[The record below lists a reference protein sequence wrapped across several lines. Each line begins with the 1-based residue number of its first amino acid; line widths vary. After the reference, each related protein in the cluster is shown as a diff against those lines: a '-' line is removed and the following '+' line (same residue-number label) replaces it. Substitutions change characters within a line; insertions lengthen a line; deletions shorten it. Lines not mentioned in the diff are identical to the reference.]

1 MTYPTSTPTIDLPLL
16 RFGSFPADDGLVHA
30 VTTRHG
36 GVSQPPWATLNL
48 GGSVHDDPAAVH
60 ENTERVCAA
69 LGVPRAALVT
79 AYMVAGNRVAVA
91 GAEHRGQPFRET
103 DALVTATPGV
113 FLTLRYADC
122 VPVLLVDPLRRAVGI
137 AHAGWRGTLAL
148 VAQRTAQTMMA
159 EFGCRAEDIRAAVG
173 PSIGPCCY
181 EVGGEV
187 VTQTKAVFAGQADG
201 LLKAGVTRAHL
212 DLWQANR
219 LQLEAVG
226 VSQVEVAG
234 ICTRCHSDDYF
245 SHRGEGG
252 RTGRFGAVIGYRA

>member
-1 MTYPTSTPTIDLPLL
+1 MTYPTPTHTVDVPLL
-16 RFGSFPADDGLVHA
+16 RFASFPADDGLAHA

-36 GVSQPPWATLNL
+36 GVSRPPWATLNL

-69 LGVPRAALVT
+69 LGVPRASLVT
-79 AYMVAGNRVAVA
+79 AYMVAGNHVGVAT
-91 GAEHRGQPFRET
+91 AEHCGQPFRET

-113 FLTLRYADC
+113 FLMLRYADC

-148 VAQRTAQTMMA
+148 VAQRTAATMLA
-159 EFGCRAEDIRAAVG
+159 EFGCRAHDLRAAIG
-173 PSIGPCCY
+173 PAIGPCCY
-181 EVGGEV
+181 EVGDEV
-187 VTQTKAVFAGQADG
+187 AAKARAVFAGQADA
-201 LLKAGVTRAHL
+201 LLLPRAGRTYL

-226 VSQVEVAG
+226 VGQVEVAG

>member
-1 MTYPTSTPTIDLPLL
+1 MTYPTPTATVDLPLL
-16 RFGSFPADDGLVHA
+16 RFASFPADDGLAHA

-48 GGSVHDDPAAVH
+48 GGSVHDDPAAVD
-60 ENTERVCAA
+60 ENTERMCAA
-69 LGVPRAALVT
+69 LGVPRASLVT

-91 GAEHRGQPFRET
+91 TAEHGGQPFRET

-148 VAQRTAQTMMA
+148 VAQRTALTMMS
-159 EFGCRAEDIRAAVG
+159 EFDCRAEDIRAAVG

-181 EVGGEV
+181 EVGDEV
-187 VTQTKAVFAGQADG
+187 VAQTQAVFAGQADD
-201 LLKAGVTRAHL
+201 LLTRRASRVHL

-219 LQLEAVG
+219 LQLKAVG
-226 VSQVEVAG
+226 VGQVEVAG
-234 ICTRCHSDDYF
+234 ICTRCHTDDYF

-252 RTGRFGAVIGYRA
+252 RTGRFGAVIGYRG